1 MFNKMSIKDL
11 KPEDL
16 KGKKV
21 FVRVDYN
28 VPMENGVILN
38 DKRIRE
44 TLPTLNYLIDC
55 GAKIILCSHLGR
67 PKKKCKEFIKTSLG
81 FHRCYVESLSLAP
94 VARRLSHLLKEEV
107 KFVDDTVGEKVKKA
121 IDNLK
126 EGEVLLLENVRFYK
140 EETDCDER
148 FAKALVENAD
158 IYVNDAFATSH
169 RKHAST
175 YLAAKFVKLA
185 VAGYLLEKEIRYLE
199 KALKN
204 PARPMVVIIGGAKV
218 SGKLEVLENILNI
231 ADKILIGG
239 GMAYTFLKAC
249 GYNVG
254 KSLVEDDLI
263 DTAKRIM
270 KEAEEKGVKIY
281 LPVDSL
287 NANEFSNSA
296 QTKLTTYKEI
306 PENMMGLD
314 IGPATA
320 ELFKVAL
327 LDAGTILWNG
337 PMGVFELDKF
347 RQGTLKIAQT
357 LSQIPQ
363 ALKIVGGGDSVAALE
378 LLNMEDAVDHVST
391 GGGAFLEFLAGK
403 ELPGISVLTDRGI

>member
-1 MFNKMSIKDL
+1 MFNKKSIRDL
-11 KPEDL
+11 NPEFI

-28 VPMENGVILN
+28 VPIENGVIIN
-38 DKRIRE
+38 DKRIKE
-44 TLPTLNYLIDC
+44 TLPTIKYLQDC

-67 PKKKCKEFIKTSLG
+67 PKKKCKEFKKTSLG
-81 FHRCYVESLSLAP
+81 FHRCYIKSLSLAP
-94 VARRLSHLLKEEV
+94 VARRLSSLLKEEV
-107 KFVDDTVGEKVKKA
+107 KFIDDTVGPKVEKA
-121 IDNLK
+121 IASLQ

-140 EETDCDER
+140 EETECNKE
-148 FAKALVENAD
+148 FAKALVKNID

-175 YLAAKFVKLA
+175 YLAAKFVNIA
-185 VAGYLLEKEIRYLE
+185 VAGHLLEKEIKYLE
-199 KALKN
+199 KALKK
-204 PARPMVVIIGGAKV
+204 PARPMVLIIGGAKV

-239 GMAYTFLKAC
+239 GMAYTFLKAL

-254 KSLVEDDLI
+254 KSLVEEELI
-263 DTAKRIM
+263 DTAKKIL
-270 KEAEEKGVKIY
+270 KEAEKKNVKVY

-287 NANEFSNSA
+287 NASEFSNSA

-306 PENMMGLD
+306 PDNMMGLD

-347 RQGTLKIAQT
+347 RQGTLKIAQA
-357 LSQIPQ
+357 LAQIPQ

-378 LLNMEDAVDHVST
+378 LLNMEDAVDHIST

-403 ELPGISVLTDRGI
+403 ELPGISVLNDK

>member
-1 MFNKMSIKDL
+1 MFNKKSIRDL
-11 KPEDL
+11 NPESI

-28 VPMENGVILN
+28 VPMENGVIIN
-38 DKRIRE
+38 DKRIQE
-44 TLPTLNYLIDC
+44 TLPTIRYLQDC

-67 PKKKCKEFIKTSLG
+67 PQKKCKEFKKTSLG
-81 FHRCYVESLSLAP
+81 FYRCYIESLSLAP
-94 VARRLSHLLKEEV
+94 VARRLAHLLKEEV
-107 KFVDDTVGEKVKKA
+107 KFVDDTVGPKVENA
-121 IDNLK
+121 IDTLK
-126 EGEVLLLENVRFYK
+126 DGEVLLLENVRFYK
-140 EETDCDER
+140 EETECNEK
-148 FAKALVENAD
+148 FAKALVKNID

-175 YLAAKFVKLA
+175 YLAAKFVDIA
-185 VAGYLLEKEIRYLE
+185 VAGHLLEKEIKYLE
-199 KALKN
+199 KALKK
-204 PARPMVVIIGGAKV
+204 PARPMVLIIGGAKV

-239 GMAYTFLKAC
+239 GMAYTFLKAL

-254 KSLVEDDLI
+254 KSLVEEELI
-263 DTAKRIM
+263 DTAKKIL
-270 KEAEEKGVKIY
+270 KEAEEKNVKVY

-287 NANEFSNSA
+287 NASEFSNSA

-306 PENMMGLD
+306 PDNMMGLD

-357 LSQIPQ
+357 LAQIPQ

-378 LLNMEDAVDHVST
+378 LLNMENAVDHIST

-403 ELPGISVLTDRGI
+403 ELPGISVLNDK